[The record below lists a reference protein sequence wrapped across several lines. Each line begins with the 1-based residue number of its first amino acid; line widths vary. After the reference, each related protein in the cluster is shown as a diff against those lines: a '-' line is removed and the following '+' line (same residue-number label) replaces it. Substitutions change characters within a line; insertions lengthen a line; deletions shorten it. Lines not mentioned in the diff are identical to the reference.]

1 MKKIGCA
8 ILSLLLIASLSVPA
22 FADSGSMLV
31 PIVTSNA
38 LPFQDTKNTWCEDA
52 VQTCYQTG
60 LLAGK
65 TATRF
70 DAKSHLT
77 YAQIIVIAARLY
89 TGLTGGAPVADPAE
103 GQAWYQPSYDLLAG
117 LVKHPE
123 KVNDYNSGDIRL
135 VSRWFLE
142 EPGTAEQT
150 CMRNDFIDLLLFA
163 LENAKITL
171 PVLNQLTA
179 SPPDIA
185 SGSDCFSLYES
196 GILNGSDEYGT
207 LHSGRFLTRGQAAAI
222 LARVV
227 DPAQR
232 LHFSLKTFNQCRD
245 ILGMEPD
252 TVLVTVDGRDIT
264 AEQCSDA
271 FCRAL
276 RKQYNRLMCDGPDAN
291 DLTAVV
297 PDVLTAIKTDLAVEA
312 LADQEGVT
320 VTDTELAEAC
330 GSDLPGY
337 EGMTAAGWHWDE
349 FHSLLD
355 SKLLKVYE
363 DRYGN
368 ESLGSSPMSV
378 GDTPGSEALDSAL
391 EKLTSAMTVEQSSA
405 MKSLD
410 LAAAQAR
417 LAAGP
422 DNIGD

>member
-1 MKKIGCA
+1 MKKVGCA
-8 ILSLLLIASLSVPA
+8 ILSFLLAVSLSIPA
-22 FADSGSMLV
+22 FADSDSMLV

-89 TGLTGGAPVADPAE
+89 TGLTGGAPIADPAE
-103 GQAWYQPSYDLLAG
+103 GQAWYQPSYNLLAG

-123 KVNDYNSGDIRL
+123 QVNDYNSGDIRL
-135 VSRWFLE
+135 VSRWFME
-142 EPGTAEQT
+142 EPGTANQS
-150 CMRNDFIDLLLFA
+150 CMRFNFIDLLLFV
-163 LENAKITL
+163 LENAKVSL

-179 SPPDIA
+179 STPDIG

-207 LHSGRFLTRGQAAAI
+207 LHSGRFLTREQAAAI

-245 ILGMEPD
+245 ILGMEPS

-264 AEQCSDA
+264 AEQCSDDI
-271 FCRAL
+271 CRAL
-276 RKQYNRLMCDGPDAN
+276 RKQYNRLMCDGPSAN

-297 PDVLTAIKTDLAVEA
+297 PDVLTAIKTDLALEA

-320 VTDTELAEAC
+320 ATEAELAKAC

-337 EGMTAAGWHWDE
+337 KGMTAAGWHWE
-349 FHSLLD
+349 KLHGLLGD
-355 SKLLKVYE
+355 GLRSIYE

-368 ESLGSSPMSV
+368 ENLGSSPMSV
-378 GDTPGSEALDSAL
+378 GDTPGSEVLDSAL
-391 EKLTSAMTVEQSSA
+391 EELASTMTVEQSSA
-405 MKSLD
+405 LKSLD